1 MKGGMRSEAITD
13 QSDIKTGVVAEA
25 PPGEEEANWEMK
37 IRRAKRGSRQKK
49 SVNM

>member
-37 IRRAKRGSRQKK
+37 IRRAKGEVDRKK
-49 SVNM
+49 R